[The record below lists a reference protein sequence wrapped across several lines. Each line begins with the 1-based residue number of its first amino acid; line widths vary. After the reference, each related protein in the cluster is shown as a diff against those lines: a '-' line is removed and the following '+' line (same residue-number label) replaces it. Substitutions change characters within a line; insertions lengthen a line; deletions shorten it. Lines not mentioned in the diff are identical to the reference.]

1 MIVDGETEAEENNQ
15 CAASLEA
22 RIAHRRNAYDAGSYS
37 TVWPWLPFFGIG
49 MKTDLFQSYGHY

>member
-22 RIAHRRNAYDAGSYS
+22 RIADRRNAYDAGSYS
-37 TVWPWLPFFGIG
+37 TVWPWCIQFFCCAAAG
-49 MKTDLFQSYGHY
+49 KTGSR